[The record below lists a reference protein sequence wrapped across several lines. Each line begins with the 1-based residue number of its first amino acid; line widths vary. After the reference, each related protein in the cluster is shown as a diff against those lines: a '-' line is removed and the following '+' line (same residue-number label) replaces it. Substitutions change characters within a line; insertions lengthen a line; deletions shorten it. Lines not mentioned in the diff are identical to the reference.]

1 MVGGH
6 LPWPADAS
14 KILLRLKGEPT
25 LNPFRENRILKFLG
39 SVQMALP
46 MILILAVLLATGTIV
61 ESHFST
67 VVAKRFVYGTWWFG
81 GFLILLSINLLCSA
95 LSRFP
100 WKKYQ
105 TGFVITHL
113 GIITI
118 LAGSMVTQQMGAAG
132 QIAPL
137 PSRV

>member
-1 MVGGH
+1 MNIF
-6 LPWPADAS
+6 
-14 KILLRLKGEPT
+14 K
-25 LNPFRENRILKFLG
+25 ENRTLKFLG

-46 MILILAVLLATGTIV
+46 MILILAVFLAAGTIV
-61 ESHFST
+61 ESRYST

-81 GFLILLSINLLCSA
+81 GFLILLAVNLFCSA

-105 TGFVITHL
+105 IGFVVTHL

-118 LAGSMVTQQMGAAG
+118 LAGSLVTQQMGTDG
-132 QIAPL
+132 QIAL
-137 PSRV
+137 TEGKKAMSSRKTSP